1 MRDVELLTQALPYMR
16 RHRKKTFLVKLGG
29 ALVERPD
36 VLARLAKDVSLLVHV
51 GIRVCVVHGGGPQAS
66 KLAER
71 LGVQQQFID
80 GRRITDAATLEVTK
94 MVFAGKINLEI
105 QGALRRE
112 SIPAVGL
119 SGMSGDILRA
129 VRRKPTEFEDRDT
142 GEKRVIDM
150 GHVGDVKRVNTRL
163 LRVLMK
169 QGYVPV
175 VSSLGADKDGNVLN
189 INADTVA
196 MELAVDLGAHKLLQL
211 TNVDGILRDRD
222 DPSSLISE
230 LTVDDIEDE
239 ITAGVI
245 AGGMIPKVRM
255 AAEALRRG
263 VKRVHMLNGERP
275 HSLLTEL
282 FTREGAGTLITK
294 KPRKPRSGPL
304 TSRDTEEEE

>member
-1 MRDVELLTQALPYMR
+1 MKDVEILTQALPYMR
-16 RHRKKTFLVKLGG
+16 RHRKKVFLVKFGG
-29 ALVERPD
+29 ALIEDPE
-36 VLARLAKDVSLLVHV
+36 VLARLAKDISLLVHT

-71 LGVQQQFID
+71 LGVEQQFID
-80 GRRITDAATLEVTK
+80 GRRITDEATLEVTK

-112 SIPAVGL
+112 AIPAVGL

-142 GEKRVIDM
+142 GEKRVVDM
-150 GHVGDVKRVNTRL
+150 GHVGDVRRVNTRL

-175 VSSLGADKDGNVLN
+175 VSSLGADRDGNVLN

-211 TNVDGILRDRD
+211 TNVDGILRDPS
-222 DPSSLISE
+222 DPDSLISE
-230 LTVDDIEDE
+230 ITLDE
-239 ITAGVI
+239 IEEEIAAGVI
-245 AGGMIPKVRM
+245 AGGMIPKARM
-255 AAEALRRG
+255 AAEAIRRG
-263 VKRVHMLNGERP
+263 VKRVHMLNGEKP
-275 HSLLTEL
+275 HSLLREL
-282 FTREGAGTLITK
+282 FTREGAGTLILKTHR
-294 KPRKPRSGPL
+294 PPHTARP
-304 TSRDTEEEE
+304 D